1 MYERKNSIMILLTI
15 EALLI
20 AFVIGTLKNSFLLGI
35 ITFVGVGILYG
46 IPIISQ
52 TLGCMSS
59 FTEAY
64 IVFELIKNIEFIK
77 TSEAVVISTIIFLVL
92 IYLHNR
98 TVEMEDLRFVGFGW
112 LLFEAVTVS
121 IFFYDYV
128 KDSFLLSLA
137 VLFLLIILAITPFV
151 RVIEFIGLS
160 AFAGYFTYSLFFSL
174 VEKKYALISGTIIFI
189 YSVVMYVYV
198 YKSLDYIGMKKRS
211 EQRKKDI
218 EHYAEYSAIK
228 KSIYDKFPE
237 AEKEYY
243 YFYTSVCVNE
253 AERNEFDTDWED
265 YIFYL
270 NKNNYVQFNIFFE
283 SRKLYRYRFY
293 NRDYAKNHNNTE
305 NQGNTAESFDE
316 NFNKN
321 LVYFKGVNSSEG
333 LKKRYRELLKIYHTD
348 NPYGDNEVCQIIQK
362 EYEYLTNKF
371 KE

>member
-1 MYERKNSIMILLTI
+1 MYERKNSIMILMTI

-20 AFVIGTLKNSFLLGI
+20 AFVIGILKDSFLLGI
-35 ITFVGVGILYG
+35 MTLVGVGILYG
-46 IPIISQ
+46 IPIIGQ
-52 TLGCMSS
+52 ALGCMSS
-59 FTEAY
+59 FIEAY
-64 IVFELIKNIEFIK
+64 VVFELIKNIKFIK
-77 TSEAVVISTIIFLVL
+77 ISEAVIISTIIFLVL

-98 TVEMEDLRFVGFGW
+98 TIEMEDLRFVGFGW

-160 AFAGYFTYSLFFSL
+160 AFAGYFAYSLFFSL

-270 NKNNYVQFNIFFE
+270 NKNNYVQFNVFFE